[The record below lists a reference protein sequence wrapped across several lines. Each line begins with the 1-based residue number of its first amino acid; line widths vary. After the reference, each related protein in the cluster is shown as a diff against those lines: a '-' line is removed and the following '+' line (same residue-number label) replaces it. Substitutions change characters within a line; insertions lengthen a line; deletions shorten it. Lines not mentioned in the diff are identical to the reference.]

1 MRYTTLLEGLVL
13 FSILTAPACVDMTPA
28 DEAERDSI
36 EDALLALDADA
47 LDDARAGGRALDE
60 DAPFHEGAGAKANR
74 RARPVL
80 QQQSLSSSSR
90 RAPQL
95 SAANAEMADIPDDGD
110 ASAVSGSG
118 DSRVPPPPPP
128 PRP

>member
-28 DEAERDSI
+28 DEAELETM

-47 LDDARAGGRALDE
+47 RNDE
-60 DAPFHEGAGAKANR
+60 NAPFHEGTGAKANR

-80 QQQSLSSSSR
+80 RQQNLSSSSR

-95 SAANAEMADIPDDGD
+95 LAANAEIADIPDDGD

-128 PRP
+128 TRP